1 MMNQKEILITLGPD
15 LETEYQSWLEVC
27 KSLEVKKSLSSFL
40 YFYSLYYVPTKEN
53 FSTQEN

>member
-1 MMNQKEILITLGPD
+1 MNQKEITITLGPD

-40 YFYSLYYVPTKEN
+40 YFYSQFYVPTKEN
-53 FSTQEN
+53 SSQHLN